1 MIRYEVDV
9 RANGTVE
16 RVTKDRRA
24 FAYDL
29 RDVDEAVAQIRGDRR
44 RKSGEAIEVIVI
56 EPDGYRNRLR
66 T

>member
-1 MIRYEVDV
+1 MIQYEVDV
-9 RANGTVE
+9 WANGTVE

-29 RDVDEAVAQIRGDRR
+29 RDVDEAVGQIRGDRR
-44 RKSGEAIEVIVI
+44 RKQGEAFEVTVV
-56 EPDGYRNRLR
+56 EPDGYRRRLR